1 MFGEGD
7 WAGALGLLR
16 KTGPQGLIDR
26 VRELEDSDAE
36 AGRVRLRRGKTHD
49 DATALLVELD

>member
-7 WAGALGLLR
+7 WADALELLR
-16 KTGPQGLIDR
+16 KAGPQGLIDR
-26 VRELEDSDAE
+26 VRELEAADAE
-36 AGRVRLRRGKTHD
+36 AGRVRLGRGKTHD